1 MNQYS
6 KKRLWAGLAWSL
18 LAGAGLAL
26 FTPLGDTGSTGLV
39 ALLLL
44 TGGWVVITR
53 APSKTAIIAASTQKT
68 AERELM
74 GEFARLLNECV
85 LQFAAQYTSMRA
97 EIVRVQA
104 LLAEAIETLTLS
116 FQGMHEQTETQRQLS
131 LEVTSHADEADE
143 ALNFDDFVQNT
154 ANAMQLVVESV
165 IGNSRVA
172 LELVEVTEDIA
183 QRTQDVQNILSEIG
197 AIAKQTN
204 LLALNAA
211 IEAARAGEAGRGFA
225 VVADEVRNLSARTS
239 AFSLQ
244 INNLILG
251 MQVSVHKTEAAIAQ
265 MASQDMGFAVESKRQ
280 VEAIIATLDEK
291 GRRREG
297 AIGKLGESAQQVE
310 TLVGR
315 AITALQFQDMVSQL
329 SGHILRRIEA
339 LDKVMQHLGELSGAI
354 QADAES
360 DNAAAAVFALKE
372 ETAKVTGS
380 MVTMELQTIHNPVG
394 QRAMT
399 EGEVEL
405 F

>member
-6 KKRLWAGLAWSL
+6 KKRLWAGIVWSL
-18 LAGAGLAL
+18 LSGAGLYL
-26 FTPLGDTGSTGLV
+26 FTPLGDTGLIGLGGF
-39 ALLLL
+39 LLL
-44 TGGWVVITR
+44 TGGWLAITR
-53 APSKTAIIAASTQKT
+53 APSQAAIIAASTQKT

-74 GEFARLLNECV
+74 AEFARLLNECV
-85 LQFAAQYTSMRA
+85 LQFATQYTSMRA
-97 EIVRVQA
+97 EIARVQT
-104 LLAEAIETLTLS
+104 LLAEAIETLTQS
-116 FQGMHEQTETQRQLS
+116 FQGMHEQTEAQRQLS
-131 LEVTSHADEADE
+131 LAVTSHADEADE

-154 ANAMQLVVESV
+154 ADAMQLVVESV